1 LRGVGAESSSL
12 INYWLTQA
20 TIHLREMFSAR
31 QTGVESS
38 LDRNG
43 WQKRL
48 THAVRFNEALLP
60 KTKTIPSLLKVPP
73 D

>member
-1 LRGVGAESSSL
+1 M
-12 INYWLTQA
+12 A
-20 TIHLREMFSAR
+20 TIHLPEMFSAR

-48 THAVRFNEALLP
+48 TLLNRFNEALS
-60 KTKTIPSLLKVPP
+60 TENKV
-73 D
+73 